1 MKNYFKSIKNK
12 INQELRHFPKPVR
25 VFILKV
31 VLFSLLWKC
40 LYVFVLYEPRILDEP
55 LTDYVGQ
62 NSAWVLNKLYH
73 SDTFNAELLV
83 TKSQFEGQTVIG
95 KASHIYFNKRLVM
108 FIADPCNG
116 LELFVL
122 YLIFI
127 FALPATFKRKLF
139 FVVAGLFIIHFVNI
153 LRCVGLVAL
162 LIHYDEYFNIAHHY
176 IFKMAVYLSIFL
188 CWFWF
193 AKGVQFKMV
202 TNEKK

>member
-1 MKNYFKSIKNK
+1 MKNYLNRIQTKF
-12 INQELRHFPKPVR
+12 NQELQHFPKPVR

-31 VLFSLLWKC
+31 VVFSLLWKC

-108 FIADPCNG
+108 FIADGCNG

-176 IFKMAVYLSIFL
+176 IFKMAVYLSIFF

-193 AKGVQFKMV
+193 AKGVQFKV
-202 TNEKK
+202 VPNEK

>member
-1 MKNYFKSIKNK
+1 MKNYLNRIQTKF
-12 INQELRHFPKPVR
+12 NQELQHFPKPVR

-62 NSAWVLNKLYH
+62 NSAWLLNKLNH
-73 SDTFNAELLV
+73 SDLFNAKLLL
-83 TKSQFEGQTVIG
+83 TKSQFEGQTIIS
-95 KASHIYFNKRLVM
+95 KTSHIYYDKRLVM
-108 FIADPCNG
+108 FIADACNG

-127 FALPATFKRKLF
+127 FALPAPFKRKLF
-139 FVVAGLFIIHFVNI
+139 FVVAGLLIIHFVNV

-176 IFKMAVYLSIFL
+176 IFKMAVYMSIFL

-193 AKGVQFKMV
+193 AKGVQFKIV
-202 TNEKK
+202 PNEKK